1 MFKNC
6 KGFTLAET
14 LSSLII
20 WLMIA
25 TFLLPNF
32 LLIVLERKNL
42 QLEQSIR
49 YTLTNE
55 VEKRRTEEKRFDY
68 ENYNG
73 AMQIVERTIEGNKA
87 VCILYDDYRNVT
99 RERCAIYYED

>member
-6 KGFTLAET
+6 NGFTLAET
-14 LSSLII
+14 VSSLII
-20 WLMIA
+20 WIMIA

-32 LLIVLERKNL
+32 LFIVLERKNL

-55 VEKRRTEEKRFDY
+55 LEKRRAGEMQFDI
-68 ENYNG
+68 ENYSSG
-73 AMQIVERTIEGNKA
+73 MQIVERTVEGNKA
-87 VCILYDDYRNVT
+87 VCIIYDDYRNVS